1 MTVPPQA
8 TTVEA
13 TSAAL
18 AWEQGLAMANP
29 ASEPS
34 DLVPKAVN
42 SVSSRAKMDPNTAAR
57 CALVTPRLVTRQA
70 RVTVD
75 APSASKSLIT
85 EDKLI
90 GSLELLLLTNEA
102 SLPLK
107 TSESKKNRT
116 TVLLNP
122 NIVQAVTMATT
133 MYSYEETRKD
143 DVM

>member
-1 MTVPPQA
+1 
-8 TTVEA
+8 
-13 TSAAL
+13 
-18 AWEQGLAMANP
+18 
-29 ASEPS
+29 
-34 DLVPKAVN
+34 
-42 SVSSRAKMDPNTAAR
+42 
-57 CALVTPRLVTRQA
+57 
-70 RVTVD
+70 VTVD

-133 MYSYEETRKD
+133 MYSYKETRKD